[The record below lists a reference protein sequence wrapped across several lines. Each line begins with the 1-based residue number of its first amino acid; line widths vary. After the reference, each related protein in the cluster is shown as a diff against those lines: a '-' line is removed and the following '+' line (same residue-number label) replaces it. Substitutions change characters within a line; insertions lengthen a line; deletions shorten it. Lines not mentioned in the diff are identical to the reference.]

1 MCASSPI
8 RAVSSPE
15 AGALRT
21 ILVTGF
27 EPFGGETVNASW
39 EAARRL
45 DGWRCG
51 ERVAVARMLPCVY
64 GACVEDLIEAFER
77 LKPDAVL
84 MTGQA
89 ARRGVVSSR
98 TRRAQR
104 RQRGDARQSRRRPP
118 RRGARRRPGAPGS
131 DRAGRR
137 RRARHPRRR
146 RRRPRIDER
155 RRLCLQPSL
164 LRRAPIL
171 ARRLAGD
178 AGSVPAS
185 PGDARADA
193 ARRERAPAFNGRRRS
208 CFASRGYG
216 DRRGCRGLAEL
227 PLDLTAPKFPTEACF
242 TSRTIVRCF
251 HEGERRPSGLPE
263 RRATKSDAALAE
275 IRDARAR
282 SATRPRAP
290 RPSLARRRA
299 EGSR

>member
-89 ARRGVVSSR
+89 ARRGVVSVER
-98 TRRAQR
+98 V
-104 RQRGDARQSRRRPP
+104 ARNVANASTPDN
-118 RRGARRRPGAPGS
+118 RGAVRPAEGLAAGPERLEATAPAAAVARAIRGAGV
-131 DRAGRR
+131 AG
-137 RRARHPRRR
+137 PRL
-146 RRRPRIDER
+146 DER

-185 PGDARADA
+185 PRDARTDA
-193 ARRERAPAFNGRRRS
+193 ARRERPPAFNGRRRS
-208 CFASRGYG
+208 CIASRGYG
-216 DRRGCRGLAEL
+216 DRRGCRGLE
-227 PLDLTAPKFPTEACF
+227 PDPKVST
-242 TSRTIVRCF
+242 
-251 HEGERRPSGLPE
+251 
-263 RRATKSDAALAE
+263 
-275 IRDARAR
+275 
-282 SATRPRAP
+282 TRN
-290 RPSLARRRA
+290 PSLA
-299 EGSR
+299 

>member
-1 MCASSPI
+1 MGGRAPAGRMAVRRARRRRAHASLRLRRLRRGPHRS
-8 RAVSSPE
+8 
-15 AGALRT
+15 LRT
-21 ILVTGF
+21 AETGRGADDR
-27 EPFGGETVNASW
+27 PGG
-39 EAARRL
+39 AARR
-45 DGWRCG
+45 
-51 ERVAVARMLPCVY
+51 
-64 GACVEDLIEAFER
+64 R
-77 LKPDAVL
+77 L
-84 MTGQA
+84 G
-89 ARRGVVSSR
+89 R

-118 RRGARRRPGAPGS
+118 RRGARRRPRAAGS

-164 LRRAPIL
+164 LRHAPIL

-193 ARRERAPAFNGRRRS
+193 ARRERAPAFNAPTPLVRCKPRLWRS
-208 CFASRGYG
+208 AR
-216 DRRGCRGLAEL
+216 L
-227 PLDLTAPKFPTEACF
+227 PRLSGIAARSNRAKIPRPKACF

-263 RRATKSDAALAE
+263 RRATRSDAALAE

-290 RPSLARRRA
+290 RPSPDRRRA
-299 EGSR
+299 EGSP